1 MNADGDQISRTT
13 DFTSESPRV
22 GWEFPIE
29 RPRNG
34 AKTGTGKLA
43 GEAHGKHPESAGR
56 CGAQL
61 ATGPVDIGNRL
72 HAFAVQVQ
80 QVSSA
85 WPEEGN
91 THS

>member
-1 MNADGDQISRTT
+1 M
-13 DFTSESPRV
+13 
-22 GWEFPIE
+22 
-29 RPRNG
+29 
-34 AKTGTGKLA
+34 
-43 GEAHGKHPESAGR
+43 
-56 CGAQL
+56 